1 MGKSSCFQ
9 KLGDFMDAYLLLK
22 TLHLLGVILFLGN
35 IIVTGRWKAM
45 ADRTRDPKIIA
56 FAQGQV
62 SATDRVFT
70 LGGILI
76 LAAAGAGS
84 AAYGGFA
91 ANTPWIEWGNAFF
104 AGSGI
109 VWVVALLPIQTRLS
123 RMAKG
128 FADGSPIPE
137 DYWRIG
143 RWWAIFGI
151 IATLLPLGT
160 VVAMV
165 LKPA

>member
-1 MGKSSCFQ
+1 
-9 KLGDFMDAYLLLK
+9 MDAYLLLK
-22 TLHLLGVILFLGN
+22 TLHLLGVVLFLGN
-35 IIVTGRWKAM
+35 IIVTGWWKAM

-62 SATDRVFT
+62 GATDGVFT

-84 AAYGGFA
+84 AVYGGFSA
-91 ANTPWIEWGNAFF
+91 KTPSIEWGNAFF

-109 VWVVALLPIQTRLS
+109 VWVVALLPLQTKLS
-123 RMAKG
+123 RIAKS
-128 FADGSPIPE
+128 FAQGGAIPA
-137 DYWRIG
+137 DYWRLE
-143 RWWAIFGI
+143 RLWVIFGL
-151 IATLLPLGT
+151 IATLLPLGA

-165 LKPA
+165 FKPA